1 MRINMEATT
10 NLVQQAKNGD
20 VDAFSKLYSFV
31 YEDLYR
37 FAFYTLKNQEDACD
51 TVSDTVLAA
60 FSQIKKLRDPS
71 LFKHWIFKILSN
83 QCKRKLKEYTKKTVE
98 LPDDLG
104 SYEQDFTEGCQLRMA
119 FTTLSSEERL
129 ILSLHQFAGY
139 NSKEIGSI
147 LHMPS
152 ATVRTKEHRALK
164 KLEQAMHEQ
173 EVII

>member
-83 QCKRKLKEYTKKTVE
+83 QCKRKLKE
-98 LPDDLG
+98 
-104 SYEQDFTEGCQLRMA
+104 
-119 FTTLSSEERL
+119 
-129 ILSLHQFAGY
+129 
-139 NSKEIGSI
+139 
-147 LHMPS
+147 
-152 ATVRTKEHRALK
+152 
-164 KLEQAMHEQ
+164 
-173 EVII
+173 